1 MGKKKQFNSHESL
14 VEVSN
19 KLFEIIVRELNVN
32 TAYIARQNEQSM
44 TVVNSH
50 NESEDIVP
58 KDYEIDYRDSNCKYV
73 LESEQGEAKVDDLM
87 TFHLTKDRDVTK
99 ELQVRGFM
107 GVTLRS
113 IQGDL
118 FGTLCV
124 MDKSEKQFTD
134 NDLAFLKTMADILSY
149 MIELDETS
157 SDIELLSVPII
168 PIRSGLAILALQ
180 GNIGKKRGRKILEDT
195 MDYAVTNRVNHFVI
209 DLSEVKYSE
218 NEFANLIH
226 QLISALRLMGVK
238 VLLSGVPV
246 ELAHDHEIRDQLVRS
261 EVEFVNTIEAA
272 LIKVGYVLEE
282 VN

>member
-134 NDLAFLKTMADILSY
+134 KDLAFLKTMADILSY

-180 GNIGKKRGRKILEDT
+180 GNIGKKNVAER
-195 MDYAVTNRVNHFVI
+195 Y
-209 DLSEVKYSE
+209 
-218 NEFANLIH
+218 
-226 QLISALRLMGVK
+226 
-238 VLLSGVPV
+238 
-246 ELAHDHEIRDQLVRS
+246 
-261 EVEFVNTIEAA
+261 
-272 LIKVGYVLEE
+272 
-282 VN
+282 

>member
-1 MGKKKQFNSHESL
+1 
-14 VEVSN
+14 
-19 KLFEIIVRELNVN
+19 
-32 TAYIARQNEQSM
+32 
-44 TVVNSH
+44 
-50 NESEDIVP
+50 
-58 KDYEIDYRDSNCKYV
+58 
-73 LESEQGEAKVDDLM
+73 
-87 TFHLTKDRDVTK
+87 
-99 ELQVRGFM
+99 
-107 GVTLRS
+107 
-113 IQGDL
+113 
-118 FGTLCV
+118 
-124 MDKSEKQFTD
+124 
-134 NDLAFLKTMADILSY
+134 
-149 MIELDETS
+149 
-157 SDIELLSVPII
+157 
-168 PIRSGLAILALQ
+168 
-180 GNIGKKRGRKILEDT
+180 